1 MAFPTGKKLP
11 SLAPKLQTTKNR
23 KECDIILLDEKV
35 RCPIRFAVWETNHN
49 HMNKGLI
56 LSGALAVGL
65 ALPSYAQA
73 PAQVKYANTITVE
86 DLTKHLTHLSSDEM
100 RGRDTGSE
108 EGKIAANYLAD
119 FYKSLG
125 FAAPVNGSYLQTV
138 PLVSSVYSKVTLQI
152 GKTKLIENQDFV
164 FTGDGDMKKAAKSE
178 LVFLGLVTDENLAKV
193 DVKGKLVGLWA
204 VGVRS
209 NDLVAKVMDAGAA
222 GIVIVSMEGQ
232 ANFDRIAGRY
242 KSLAGKGRIGF
253 DQETKQRPVFMVS
266 SDKMAQLFGT
276 PVETLK
282 EAAKSSPETI
292 ASQKATYQVT
302 KTKNPVEAYNVMGF
316 LEGTDK
322 KDEIIVIS
330 SHYDHVGVSS
340 EGEVF
345 NGADDDGSGTVS
357 VMEIAEAFALAVK
370 DGIKPRRSILF
381 LNVTGEEKGL
391 LGSEYYSES
400 PVLPLANTVTNI
412 NIDMVGRID
421 YEYDK
426 EENKDYVYVIGS
438 EMLSSHLKKINEY
451 NNITYTNLVLDYRYD
466 APDDPNRF
474 YYRSDHYNFAKHN
487 IPVIFFFNG
496 VHDDYH
502 QVTDTVDKIEFPL
515 MTKRAQLI
523 FHTTWDLAN
532 REQKPPVDGS
542 NTRTDR

>member
-1 MAFPTGKKLP
+1 
-11 SLAPKLQTTKNR
+11 
-23 KECDIILLDEKV
+23 
-35 RCPIRFAVWETNHN
+35 
-49 HMNKGLI
+49 MNKGLL
-56 LSGALAVGL
+56 LSGALMMGMMMPAM
-65 ALPSYAQA
+65 AQN

-86 DLTKHLTHLSSDEM
+86 DLTKHLTYLASDEM
-100 RGRDTGSE
+100 KGRDTGSP
-108 EGKIAANYLAD
+108 EGKIAAQYLAD
-119 FYKSLG
+119 FYKGLG
-125 FAAPVNGSYLQTV
+125 LTGPVSGSYFQNV
-138 PLVSSVYSKVTLQI
+138 PLVSTNFTKVTLQI
-152 GKTKLIENQDFV
+152 GKAKLVENTDFV
-164 FTGDGDMKKAAKSE
+164 FTGDGNMAKAAKAD

-209 NDLVAKVMDAGAA
+209 NDLVTKVMDAGAA
-222 GIVIVSMEGQ
+222 GIVIVTMEGQ
-232 ANFDRIAGRY
+232 ANFDRIANRY
-242 KSLAGKGRIGF
+242 KTLAGRGRIGF
-253 DQETKQRPVFMVS
+253 DQEIKQRPIFMVS

-282 EAAKSSPETI
+282 EAAKTNPTSI
-292 ASQKATYQVT
+292 ASQKATYQIVKT
-302 KTKNPVEAYNVMGF
+302 KTPVEAVNVMGF

-322 KDEIIVIS
+322 KEEVLVIS
-330 SHYDHVGVSS
+330 SHYDHVGVNG
-340 EGEVF
+340 EGDAF

-357 VMEIAEAFALAVK
+357 VMEIAEAFATAAK
-370 DGIKPRRSILF
+370 EGNKPRRSILF

-391 LGSEYYSES
+391 LGSEYYAEN
-400 PVLPLANTVTNI
+400 PVFPIANTVNNI

-421 YEYDK
+421 YEYQK
-426 EENKDYVYVIGS
+426 AENKDYVYVIGS

-451 NNITYTNLVLDYRYD
+451 NNITYTNLILDYRYD
-466 APDDPNRF
+466 AEDDPNRF
-474 YYRSDHYNFAKHN
+474 YYRSDHYNFAKFN

-523 FHTTWDLAN
+523 FHTAWDLAN
-532 REQKPPVDGS
+532 REQRTPVDGS

>member
-1 MAFPTGKKLP
+1 
-11 SLAPKLQTTKNR
+11 
-23 KECDIILLDEKV
+23 
-35 RCPIRFAVWETNHN
+35 
-49 HMNKGLI
+49 MNKGLLI
-56 LSGALAVGL
+56 SGALMMGL
-65 ALPSYAQA
+65 MTPVLAQN
-73 PAQVKYANTITVE
+73 PTQVKYANTITVE
-86 DLTKHLTHLSSDEM
+86 DLTKHLTYLASDEM
-100 RGRDTGSE
+100 KGRDTGSP
-108 EGKIAANYLAD
+108 EGKIAAQYLAD
-119 FYKSLG
+119 FYKGLG
-125 FAAPVNGSYLQTV
+125 LSAPVNGSYFQNV
-138 PLVSSVYSKVTLQI
+138 PLVSTNFTKVTLQI
-152 GKTKLIENQDFV
+152 GKAKLVENTDFV
-164 FTGDGDMKKAAKSE
+164 FTGDGNMAKAAKAD

-209 NDLVAKVMDAGAA
+209 NDLVNKVMDAGAA
-222 GIVIVSMEGQ
+222 GIVIVTMEGQ
-232 ANFDRIAGRY
+232 ANFDRIANRY
-242 KSLAGKGRIGF
+242 KTLAGRGRIGF
-253 DQETKQRPVFMVS
+253 DQEIKQRPIFMVS

-282 EAAKSSPETI
+282 EAAKSNPTSIT
-292 ASQKATYQVT
+292 SQKATYQVVKT
-302 KTKNPVEAYNVMGF
+302 KTPVEAVNVMGF

-322 KDEIIVIS
+322 KEEVLVIS

-340 EGEVF
+340 TGEVF

-357 VMEIAEAFALAVK
+357 VMEIAEAFALAAK
-370 DGIKPRRSILF
+370 DGNKPRRSILF

-391 LGSEYYSES
+391 LGSEYYAEN
-400 PVLPLANTVTNI
+400 PVFPIANTVNNI

-421 YEYDK
+421 YEYQK
-426 EENKDYVYVIGS
+426 AENKDYIYVIGS

-451 NNITYTNLVLDYRYD
+451 NNITYTNLILDYRYD
-466 APDDPNRF
+466 AEDDPNRF
-474 YYRSDHYNFAKHN
+474 YYRSDHYNFAKFN

-523 FHTTWDLAN
+523 FHTAWDLAN
-532 REQKPPVDGS
+532 RDQRTPVDGT

>member
-1 MAFPTGKKLP
+1 
-11 SLAPKLQTTKNR
+11 
-23 KECDIILLDEKV
+23 
-35 RCPIRFAVWETNHN
+35 
-49 HMNKGLI
+49 MNKKLI
-56 LSGALAVGL
+56 LSGAIALGL
-65 ALPSYAQA
+65 AFPSMAQT
-73 PAQVKYANTITVE
+73 PAQVKYGNTITAE
-86 DLTKHLTHLSSDEM
+86 DLTRHLTYLASDEM
-100 RGRDTGSE
+100 KGRDTGSE

-119 FYKSLG
+119 FYKNLG
-125 FAAPVNGSYLQTV
+125 LTGPVNGSYFQPV
-138 PLVSSVYSKVTLQI
+138 GLVSTNFSKVSLQV
-152 GKTKLIENQDFV
+152 GKLKLVENQDYV
-164 FTGDGDMKKAAKSE
+164 FTGDGNMAKAAKAD

-209 NDLVAKVMDAGAA
+209 NDLVTKVMDAGAV
-222 GIVIVSMEGQ
+222 GIVIVTMEGQ
-232 ANFDRIAGRY
+232 ANFDRIANRY

-253 DQETKQRPVFMVS
+253 DRGTTQRPVFMVS
-266 SDKMAQLFGT
+266 SDKMGELFGT

-282 EAAKSSPETI
+282 EAAKSSPQTI
-292 ASQKATYQVT
+292 PAQKSSYQVV
-302 KTKNPVEAYNVMGF
+302 KTTTPVDAVNVMGY

-322 KDEIIVIS
+322 KEEVLVIS

-340 EGEVF
+340 TGEVF

-357 VMEIAEAFALAVK
+357 VMEIAEAFAMAAK

-391 LGSEYYSES
+391 LGSEYYSEN
-400 PVLPLANTVTNI
+400 PIFPLANTVNNI

-421 YEYDK
+421 YEYQK
-426 EENKDYVYVIGS
+426 EQNKDYVYVIGS

-451 NNITYTNLVLDYRYD
+451 NNITYTNLILDYRYD
-466 APDDPNRF
+466 AEDDPNRF

-523 FHTTWDLAN
+523 FHTAWDLAN
-532 REQKPPVDGS
+532 REQRTPVDGT